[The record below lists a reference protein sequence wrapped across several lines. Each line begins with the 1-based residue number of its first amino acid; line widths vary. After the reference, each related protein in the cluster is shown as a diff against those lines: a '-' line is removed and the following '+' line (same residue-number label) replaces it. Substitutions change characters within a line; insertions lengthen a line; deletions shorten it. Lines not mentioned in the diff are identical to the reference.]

1 MMQMKHK
8 YFNKE
13 AGATDELYDL
23 ACDPDRRVNHYT
35 SCIIGEMRFHA
46 RKLEMQRRIQ
56 NSRIATIGYE
66 GEEEIDYYG
75 VLVDI
80 IELKYGYSNF
90 VFLFQCEWWDI
101 SNKKI
106 KSYVDS

>member
-1 MMQMKHK
+1 MKHK
-8 YFNKE
+8 YFNKK
-13 AGATDELYDL
+13 AGAIDELYDL
-23 ACDPDRRVNHYT
+23 ACGPNRRVNHYT
-35 SCIIGEMRFHA
+35 FCIIGGMRFHI
-46 RKLEMQRRIQ
+46 RELEMQRRIQ
-56 NSRIATIGYE
+56 NSIIATTGYE

-80 IELKYGYSNF
+80 IELKYGSCNS

-106 KSYVDS
+106 NIYIDS